1 MTDTHLLK
9 IKSKIVERATY
20 SSLIDAWHKV
30 AESIVFTN
38 GCFDIL
44 HRGHLEYLAAAADL
58 GSRLVVGLNSD
69 ASVRRLK
76 GTGRPVNNYADR
88 AFALAAL
95 EVVDMV
101 VPFEEDTPEMLIIE
115 VKPHILVKGGDYS
128 PDEIV
133 GASFVRDSGGKVM
146 IINFTEGYSTT
157 NFLSRIREV

>member
-1 MTDTHLLK
+1 
-9 IKSKIVERATY
+9 
-20 SSLIDAWHKV
+20 
-30 AESIVFTN
+30 
-38 GCFDIL
+38 
-44 HRGHLEYLAAAADL
+44 
-58 GSRLVVGLNSD
+58 
-69 ASVRRLK
+69 
-76 GTGRPVNNYADR
+76 
-88 AFALAAL
+88 
-95 EVVDMV
+95 VVDMV